1 MLETNEKVQN
11 LNYFMNQRTELLNIL
26 RSKEDI
32 TNLTQNN
39 DENLAKDFEKIL
51 NECKACDLK
60 IKEYKKN
67 LEPHMY
73 LNFEED
79 NNEYTNKNPGT
90 ALVLKQENKIIN
102 WFKNKINEF
111 RYNYSLERA
120 LKRDNFLEAN
130 ITNQIDSF
138 GAYLNVLKSKGNKAI
153 FTKHI
158 TKVVNITKKEVTENK
173 I

>member
-11 LNYFMNQRTELLNIL
+11 LNYFINQRTKLLNIL

-32 TNLTQNN
+32 TNLTNNN
-39 DENLAKDFEKIL
+39 DENLAKDFENLL
-51 NECKACDLK
+51 NECKKCDLK

-73 LNFEED
+73 LNFEEE
-79 NNEYTNKNPGT
+79 NNEYVNKNPGT
-90 ALVLKQENKIIN
+90 ALILKQENKIIN
-102 WFKNKINEF
+102 WFKNKISEF

-130 ITNQIDSF
+130 ITNQISSYN
-138 GAYLNVLKSKGNKAI
+138 AYLNVIKAKGNKAI
-153 FTKHI
+153 FTKHLN
-158 TKVVNITKKEVTENK
+158 KVTNIVKKEITDNK

>member
-11 LNYFMNQRTELLNIL
+11 LNYFIARRTALLNAL
-26 RSKEDI
+26 RSREDI

-39 DENLAKDFEKIL
+39 NENLVKEFADIL
-51 NECKACDLK
+51 NECKLCDARVK
-60 IKEYKKN
+60 RYKSR

-73 LNFEED
+73 LNFEEE
-79 NNEYTNKNPGT
+79 NSEYSNKTAST
-90 ALVLKQENKIIN
+90 ALVLKQDNKIVN

-111 RYNYSLERA
+111 RYNYSIERA

-130 ITNQIDSF
+130 ITNQISSYN
-138 GAYLNVLKSKGNKAI
+138 AYLNVISLKGNKAI
-153 FTKHI
+153 FTKHLNNAI
-158 TKVVNITKKEVTENK
+158 NISKKEVKDNK

>member
-11 LNYFMNQRTELLNIL
+11 LNYFIEQRTKLLNLL
-26 RSKEDI
+26 RLKEDI

-39 DENLAKDFEKIL
+39 DENFAMDFEKLL
-51 NECKACDLK
+51 NECKACDTK
-60 IKEYKKN
+60 VKEYKKN

-79 NNEYTNKNPGT
+79 NNEYSNKTEST
-90 ALVLKQENKIIN
+90 ALIVKQENKIIN

-111 RYNYSLERA
+111 RYNYSIERA

-130 ITNQIDSF
+130 ISNQIGSYN
-138 GAYLNVLKSKGNKAI
+138 AYLNVIKAKGNKAI

-158 TKVVNITKKEVTENK
+158 NKVANVAKKDISDNK